1 MAMPLRQSRRPRA
14 VLDSPVRGDDRV
26 ACAGLTAAHHLA
38 AVDSAGVAADDR
50 VRSRP
55 VLIAAKLSPPV
66 PRDQLVTRSRLLGRL
81 QAGSGRRLTIV
92 ACPAGFGKT
101 TLLAEWR
108 GIQSVRQP
116 VAWLSL
122 DERDNDPA
130 VLWTYVIEALE
141 GVCPAVREAKLPRP
155 TPAVSG
161 LDTVL
166 PLLVNEL
173 CRLHAVT
180 LILDDCHRLTGAAVR
195 ASLAWFVRN
204 APRNFRLVLSTR
216 GEPPLPL
223 GAMRAHGEVLEL
235 DADDL
240 RFTAS
245 EAGVFLNG
253 RLALG
258 LRPADVAGLV
268 ERTEGWP
275 AGLSLAA
282 FSLQGTTDRD
292 TLIGGLGPA
301 SRHLADFLLTEVL
314 QAHDGP
320 TQSLLMRCSILDRL
334 HGPLCDAVLEQ
345 ADSGETLESLAR
357 TNLFVAPIPGERTW
371 YRVRPVF
378 AQLLRA
384 ELERREPGLAPALH
398 RRAYAWHRDY
408 GTADEAVRHAIAAGV
423 YAEAADLIAGCWSRF
438 AREGKFSLVLAWLR
452 QLPEGTLAGNV
463 RLLLVEAWT
472 LALSGKRRRAEQA
485 VAAIERRGEL
495 SGGPLADGFSSADA
509 SLTLLRACLSCGDVA
524 GQLRNARRAAEL
536 EDTLSPWRPV
546 ACWAVG
552 VASYRR
558 GELSE
563 ADRWFAES
571 LALPSAGT
579 TLPVG
584 ASSLAYR
591 SLIAGEHR
599 DLDRQRILAEQ
610 AMQVARDRGV
620 EKANGVVPLA
630 FGVSLAARGR
640 PAEAQLQIARGI
652 ARLRRSKGQPTDLA
666 MALMHQAS
674 VLSTLG
680 DGDGSQKVVAQARVI
695 LESCPDA
702 RLLAQ
707 RLETLDPT
715 IGTRHECGNGELT
728 EGELRVLKLLASDLS
743 ERGIGNELYVSYNTV
758 HSHVRSI
765 YRKLGISSRSQAL
778 KRASE
783 LALVQRT
790 GLRADSA

>member
-1 MAMPLRQSRRPRA
+1 M
-14 VLDSPVRGDDRV
+14 
-26 ACAGLTAAHHLA
+26 
-38 AVDSAGVAADDR
+38 AADDR

-423 YAEAADLIAGCWSRF
+423 YAEAADLIAACWSRF

-571 LALPSAGT
+571 LALPPAGT

-680 DGDGSQKVVAQARVI
+680 DGERLAGSSRSGAGHPRILSGCWVAGTTAGNAR
-695 LESCPDA
+695 PDA
-702 RLLAQ
+702 RYAARMRQRRTHRGGASGAEAARQRSLRARDRQRTVCLLQ
-707 RLETLDPT
+707 HGSQP
-715 IGTRHECGNGELT
+715 
-728 EGELRVLKLLASDLS
+728 
-743 ERGIGNELYVSYNTV
+743 
-758 HSHVRSI
+758 RSI
-765 YRKLGISSRSQAL
+765 HLPKAWYLLSQSGA
-778 KRASE
+778 
-783 LALVQRT
+783 
-790 GLRADSA
+790 

>member
-1 MAMPLRQSRRPRA
+1 
-14 VLDSPVRGDDRV
+14 VRGDDRV
-26 ACAGLTAAHHLA
+26 ACAGLTAAHHRA
-38 AVDSAGVAADDR
+38 GAESAVAIGVAAYDR
-50 VRSRP
+50 IVSRP
-55 VLIAAKLSPPV
+55 VLIAAKLRPPV
-66 PRDQLVTRSRLLGRL
+66 LRDQLVTRSRLLGRL
-81 QAGSGRRLTIV
+81 RAGSGRRLTIV

-108 GIQSVRQP
+108 EIESVRQP

-122 DERDNDPA
+122 DERDNDP
-130 VLWTYVIEALE
+130 VVFWTYVIEALK
-141 GVCPAVREAKLPRP
+141 GACPAVREAKLPRP
-155 TPAVSG
+155 TQAVSG
-161 LDTVL
+161 SDTVL

-173 CRLHAVT
+173 CRLNAVT
-180 LILDDCHRLTGAAVR
+180 LILDDCHRLTSAAVR

-216 GEPPLPL
+216 TEPPLPL

-235 DADDL
+235 DAEDL
-240 RFTAS
+240 RFTPS
-245 EAGVFLNG
+245 EAGVFLNA
-253 RLALG
+253 RLAPG

-282 FSLQGTTDRD
+282 FSLQRTTDRD
-292 TLIGGLGPA
+292 TLIRGLGPA

-314 QAHDGP
+314 QAHDGSA
-320 TQSLLMRCSILDRL
+320 QSLLMRCSILDRL

-345 ADSGETLESLAR
+345 ADSRETLESLVR
-357 TNLFVAPIPGERTW
+357 TNLFVAPIPGEHGW
-371 YRVRPVF
+371 YRVGPVF

-384 ELERREPGLAPALH
+384 ELERREPGLARALH

-408 GTADEAVRHAIAAGV
+408 GTAEEAVRHALAAGA
-423 YAEAADLIAGCWSRF
+423 YAEAADLIAACWSRF

-452 QLPEGTLAGNV
+452 QLPGEALAGDV

-472 LALSGKRRRAEQA
+472 FALSGKRRRAEQA
-485 VAAIERRGEL
+485 VAAIERLGEL
-495 SGGPLADGFSSADA
+495 SDGPLADGFSSADA
-509 SLTLLRACLSCGDVA
+509 SLTLLRACFSRGDVA

-536 EDTLSPWRPV
+536 EGTLSPWRPV

-552 VASYRR
+552 IASYRR

-571 LALPSAGT
+571 LTLPAGT

-599 DLDRQRILAEQ
+599 DLDRQRVLAEQ
-610 AMQVARDRGV
+610 AMHVVRGLGV
-620 EKANGVVPLA
+620 GKANGIVPLA
-630 FGVSLAARGR
+630 LGVSLAARGR
-640 PAEAQLQIARGI
+640 PAEAHLQIERGI
-652 ARLRRSKGQPTDLA
+652 ARLRRSKGQPTDIA

-674 VLSTLG
+674 VLSALG
-680 DGDGSQKVVAQARVI
+680 DGNGSQGAADQARAI
-695 LESCPDA
+695 LESCPDG

-707 RLETLDPT
+707 RLQTLDPT
-715 IGTRHECGNGELT
+715 LGTRHKCGNGELT
-728 EGELRVLKLLASDLS
+728 EQELRVLKLLAGDLS

-778 KRASE
+778 KRAKE
-783 LALVQRT
+783 LALFQRPE
-790 GLRADSA
+790 LRADSA